1 MPVRN
6 LNLDDI
12 EESEMLLRPFDAF
25 IVGVDPGVTTGVSVI
40 GFEMSH
46 NIPLPSEVE
55 IWGSTQ
61 FSYGGSGN
69 SEDILGDDK
78 DIEQTISKMVGDI
91 AKYLSHFGDVIVS
104 IEDFIIRK
112 MNTSRDFL
120 APVRIT
126 AGIRQEIFGDKNIGF
141 VSYTPADAKAICN
154 DKRMDLWGYEIRTQ
168 KDRHSR
174 DADRHA
180 VLTLR
185 RIKENPRLVD
195 DLLR

>member
-12 EESEMLLRPFDAF
+12 EESEMLLRPFDTF

-40 GFEMSH
+40 GFE
-46 NIPLPSEVE
+46 NVYDAPLPSEVE
-55 IWGSTQ
+55 VWGSTQ

-91 AKYLSHFGDVIVS
+91 AKYLSQFGDVIVS

-126 AGIRQEIFGDKNIGF
+126 AGIRQEIFGEESIGF

-185 RIKENPRLVD
+185 RIKENPRLLH
-195 DLLR
+195 DLLP

>member
-12 EESEMLLRPFDAF
+12 EESEMLLRPFDSF

-61 FSYGGSGN
+61 FSYGNSGN

-78 DIEQTISKMVGDI
+78 DIEQAISKMVGDI
-91 AKYLSHFGDVIVS
+91 AKYLSQFGDVIVS

-154 DKRMDLWGYEIRTQ
+154 ESAWTSGVMRFERKRTATLETQ
-168 KDRHSR
+168 TATRY
-174 DADRHA
+174 
-180 VLTLR
+180 
-185 RIKENPRLVD
+185 
-195 DLLR
+195 

>member
-1 MPVRN
+1 MPIRN

-12 EESEMLLRPFDAF
+12 EESEMLLRTFDTF

-40 GFEMSH
+40 GLEREYC
-46 NIPLPSEVE
+46 IPNPAEVD

-61 FSYGGSGN
+61 FSYGNSGN
-69 SEDILGDDK
+69 SEDILGDDD
-78 DIEQTISKMVGDI
+78 DIEQTISKMVADI

-154 DKRMDLWGYEIRTQ
+154 DKRMDIWGYEIETQ

>member
-12 EESEMLLRPFDAF
+12 EESEILLRPFDTF

-40 GFEMSH
+40 GFE
-46 NIPLPSEVE
+46 NVYDTPLPSEVE

-91 AKYLSHFGDVIVS
+91 AKYLSQFGDVIVS

-126 AGIRQEIFGDKNIGF
+126 AGIRQEIFGEESIGF

-185 RIKENPRLVD
+185 RIKENPRLLH
-195 DLLR
+195 DLLP

>member
-12 EESEMLLRPFDAF
+12 EESEMLLRTFDTF

-40 GFEMSH
+40 GLEREYC
-46 NIPLPSEVE
+46 IPHPSEVD

-61 FSYGGSGN
+61 FSYGNSGN
-69 SEDILGDDK
+69 SEDILGDDD
-78 DIEQTISKMVGDI
+78 DIEQTISKMVADI

-154 DKRMDLWGYEIRTQ
+154 DKRMDIWGYEIETQ

>member
-61 FSYGGSGN
+61 FSYGNSGN

-91 AKYLSHFGDVIVS
+91 AKYLSQFGDVIVS

-141 VSYTPADAKAICN
+141 VSYTPADAKSICN

-185 RIKENPRLVD
+185 RIKERHRLLN
-195 DLLR
+195 DLLP

>member
-69 SEDILGDDK
+69 SEDILGDNK

-91 AKYLSHFGDVIVS
+91 AKYLSQFGDVIVS

-154 DKRMDLWGYEIRTQ
+154 DKLMDLWGYEIRTQ

-185 RIKENPRLVD
+185 RIKENPRLLH
-195 DLLR
+195 DLLP